1 MKKET
6 KMSREELTMDN
17 GQLTNDNSQLEKD
30 DVQSLSKGWRKA
42 YWKDV
47 LEIRSGR
54 DYKAVLE
61 DNGKYPIIGS
71 AGKVMAYANDYICE
85 EGTTIIGRKGTINN
99 PMLIKERFWN
109 VDTAF
114 GLHAQDELNKRFL
127 YYFCL
132 SFDFTKMDRGSGR
145 PSLVKSDLLKIKMI
159 IPPLHEQQRIVSIL
173 DEAFAAINKAKANA
187 EKNLKNA
194 KELFESYLQGV
205 FSEIFLSNATKA
217 IKELAEVV
225 GGYSFKSKDF
235 KKEGEYQVLRMG
247 NVRPGIVRENE
258 NPVFI
263 DNLDEKVLSRALLQ
277 LNDVIITQTGTKQKR
292 DYGFTV
298 IIQKPNYLLNQRIA
312 AIRFS
317 ESYLPKFFLYFSW
330 TDLFKDQYFANE
342 TGTVG
347 QGNVGIKAITDSNV
361 PFISLDQQ
369 QKMVEQID
377 TILAETQKMEAI
389 YKKKID
395 DLEELKKSILQK
407 AFAGEL
413 MSEPLINAD

>member
-1 MKKET
+1 MSSVNKDWEYCQLNDAVTKGSSNISLNKIKGDDGDYPVFAAKGFVQNVSFYQQDEDYLAIIKDGAGIGRVSKHPAKSSVVATMQYLIPKKDFDIDFIKYFLEGIDFE
-6 KMSREELTMDN
+6 KHRN
-17 GQLTNDNSQLEKD
+17 GSTIPHIYFK
-30 DVQSLSKGWRKA
+30 
-42 YWKDV
+42 
-47 LEIRSGR
+47 
-54 DYKAVLE
+54 DYKSE
-61 DNGKYPIIGS
+61 SFP
-71 AGKVMAYANDYICE
+71 
-85 EGTTIIGRKGTINN
+85 
-99 PMLIKERFWN
+99 N
-109 VDTAF
+109 V
-114 GLHAQDELNKRFL
+114 
-127 YYFCL
+127 
-132 SFDFTKMDRGSGR
+132 
-145 PSLVKSDLLKIKMI
+145 SL
-159 IPPLHEQQRIVSIL
+159 PEQQRIVSIL
-173 DEAFAAINKAKANA
+173 DEAFAAINKAKTNA
-187 EKNLKNA
+187 EENLKNA